1 MMSETVEERGRH
13 LGVSEDARPFA
24 EGQIGRDDDRGALI
38 ELAHEME
45 EQLPA
50 SLSEGQIA
58 KFVENGE
65 VLAGE
70 IIGDPS
76 LTPCACF
83 GFQAINEIDCIEE
96 TATQTGADAASR
108 DGNGEMRLAGSGAS
122 NENDIALLR
131 DEAAP
136 GKIAHQGFVNG
147 RAVEVKIIDF
157 LVILPVILT
166 RWPSHLFESDDAVSI
181 YVVCSPSTHIK
192 LSKTSTRDFVC
203 GGIIRPS
210 PSKALFQVDV
220 CITVPWNV

>member
-1 MMSETVEERGRH
+1 MAALRRRGAADGQKPVEERGRH

-96 TATQTGADAASR
+96 TATQTGADAALRCCATKPPPARSR
-108 DGNGEMRLAGSGAS
+108 TRVS
-122 NENDIALLR
+122 
-131 DEAAP
+131 
-136 GKIAHQGFVNG
+136 
-147 RAVEVKIIDF
+147 
-157 LVILPVILT
+157 LT
-166 RWPSHLFESDDAVSI
+166 
-181 YVVCSPSTHIK
+181 VV
-192 LSKTSTRDFVC
+192 
-203 GGIIRPS
+203 
-210 PSKALFQVDV
+210 PSKSKSSMSLARGSLAMV
-220 CITVPWNV
+220 I

>member
-1 MMSETVEERGRH
+1 MMSEPVEERGRH

-108 DGNGEMRLAGSGAS
+108 DGNGEMRLAGSGPPTRTT
-122 NENDIALLR
+122 LR
-131 DEAAP
+131 CCATKPPPARSRTR
-136 GKIAHQGFVNG
+136 VS
-147 RAVEVKIIDF
+147 
-157 LVILPVILT
+157 LT
-166 RWPSHLFESDDAVSI
+166 
-181 YVVCSPSTHIK
+181 VV
-192 LSKTSTRDFVC
+192 LSK
-203 GGIIRPS
+203 
-210 PSKALFQVDV
+210 SKSSMSLARGSLAMV
-220 CITVPWNV
+220 I